1 MPGTTIKTETVFE
14 YFNSTLDEQKT
25 NLNLNSVCLARCVRY
40 IGFYVSHN

>member
-25 NLNLNSVCLARCVRY
+25 KFKFCMSGTLCSLYWFLCKS
-40 IGFYVSHN
+40 

>member
-25 NLNLNSVCLARCVRY
+25 KFKFCMSGTLCSLY
-40 IGFYVSHN
+40 